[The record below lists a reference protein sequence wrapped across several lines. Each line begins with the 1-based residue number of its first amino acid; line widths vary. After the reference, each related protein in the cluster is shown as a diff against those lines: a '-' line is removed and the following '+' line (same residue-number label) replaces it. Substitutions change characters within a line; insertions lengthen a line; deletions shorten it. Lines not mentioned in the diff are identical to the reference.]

1 MAKKTT
7 KKTKKVAKKVASKK
21 TSKVTEIKQE
31 ILAPKAEEGL
41 EHGYEIEIAGID
53 PLSNDIAPILEK
65 LDRAIDQKTK
75 GMKYESDCFVTVAV
89 YQGIPQAAV
98 ENFRSIGI
106 SFEGN
111 MKHQPENIKRLLGSA
126 RNLIVRKSLPGFKT
140 IDKLAY
146 RYHHS
151 TDTLLRVSVS
161 SGLII
166 D

>member
-1 MAKKTT
+1 MAKKAT
-7 KKTKKVAKKVASKK
+7 KKTKKATKKAAPKK
-21 TSKVTEIKQE
+21 TKKATEIKQE
-31 ILAPKAEEGL
+31 VLASRPDDSL
-41 EHGYEIEIAGID
+41 EHGYEIELSGID
-53 PLSNDIAPILEK
+53 PLSNDIAPILDRLEK
-65 LDRAIDQKTK
+65 AIDQKTK
-75 GMKYESDCFVTVAV
+75 GKKYDSDCFVTVAV

-98 ENFRSIGI
+98 DNFKSIGI
-106 SFEGN
+106 NFEGD
-111 MKHQPENIKRLLGSA
+111 MRHKPANIKKLLSSA
-126 RNLIVRKSLPGFKT
+126 RNLIVKKSLPGNKT